1 MLLKDC
7 RIVSSKGVLRG
18 DILIEGEK
26 ISRIGAIPGRGHG
39 DKINIKGAFVIPGL
53 VDMHVHMRDFRESY
67 KEDFLSGSRAAI
79 AGGVT
84 SFVDMPNSKP
94 PVVDPGT
101 FLKRQETAKKSVA
114 DYGLAYGVTE
124 ENVSTA
130 GENNAIFFKIY
141 LDGSLGRI
149 TQAVLEEAVSRLP
162 RTAVHAEE
170 AELFRD
176 GERPVE
182 AEERAVR
189 RVGATAQRLRKHV
202 HVCHVSSA
210 PGLRALNSY
219 TTCEVTPHHL
229 LLTEKDVE
237 EHGGIAKVN
246 PPLRSAKDSRA
257 LLMGLKTGRIAAIA
271 SDHAPHSR
279 REKDRSYREAA
290 AGIAGL
296 DSMLR
301 LLLTM
306 VHQGKITLPELV
318 KWCCEN
324 PAKLLG
330 LNAKGG
336 IAPGMDAD
344 LVVLDMSKK
353 GRIEGDEFYSKA
365 KETPFEGKKVTGDVD
380 KVVLRGRVVY
390 EEEEVIGKRGY
401 GKPLKFSPP
410 PQ

>member
-18 DILIEGEK
+18 DILVEGER
-26 ISRIGAIPGRGHG
+26 ISRIGAFPGRGHG
-39 DKINIKGAFVIPGL
+39 DMVNVKGAFVIPGL

-84 SFVDMPNSKP
+84 SFVDMPNSNP
-94 PVVDPGT
+94 PVTDSET
-101 FLKRQETAKKSVA
+101 FEKRRQAAKKSIA

-130 GENNAIFFKIY
+130 GENDAIIFKIY

-149 TQAVLEEAVSRLP
+149 PEETLEMAVSGLP
-162 RTAVHAEE
+162 RTAVHAED

-189 RVGATAQRLRKHV
+189 KVSALAQRLQKRAHI
-202 HVCHVSSA
+202 CHVSSA
-210 PGLRALNSY
+210 PALKALNSY

-229 LLTEKDVE
+229 LLTGEDVR

-246 PPLRSAKDSRA
+246 PPLRTAKDARA
-257 LLMGLKTGRIAAIA
+257 LLLGLKTGRIAAIA

-279 REKDRSYREAA
+279 LEKDRGYGEAA

-306 VHQGKITLPELV
+306 VHEGKITLPELV
-318 KWCCEN
+318 TWCCEN
-324 PAKLLG
+324 PASLLG
-330 LNAKGG
+330 LSSKGS

-344 LVVLDMSKK
+344 LVVLDINKK
-353 GRIEGDEFYSKA
+353 GRIEGDDFYSKA
-365 KETPFEGKKVTGDVD
+365 KETPFEGRKVRGDVD
-380 KVVLRGRVVY
+380 RVILRGRTVY

-401 GKPLKFSPP
+401 GEPLKFSPP